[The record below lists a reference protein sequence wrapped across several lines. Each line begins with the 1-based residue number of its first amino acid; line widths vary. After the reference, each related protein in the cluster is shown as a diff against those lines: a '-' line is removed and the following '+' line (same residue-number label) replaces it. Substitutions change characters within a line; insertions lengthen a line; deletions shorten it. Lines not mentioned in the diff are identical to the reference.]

1 VELRDT
7 RRFSMSETHL
17 PYVVPLG
24 VAAALPDA
32 EHANSYLAVVGH
44 NGYWLVDCADGPIGR
59 LQRAGL
65 DPLAVR
71 GIIITHF
78 HPDHVYGLPAY
89 LLGLFVLARGEPRSE
104 PLPLYARAEVL
115 ASVRE
120 MVALFEPQS
129 WVEPLSLVYHE
140 IAPEVG
146 APVAED
152 DEFTVTAAPTQ
163 HSIPSMAV
171 RFAWRGASRAFV
183 YSSDTF
189 PCPEVETLARGATL
203 LFHEATDS
211 DRNHTRPGAAG
222 ALAAR
227 AGVGRLALI
236 HYYTQPDAMAHAL
249 AEAAKTFGG
258 PVELAEEFKPYAW

>member
-1 VELRDT
+1 
-7 RRFSMSETHL
+7 MSETPHC
-17 PYVVPLG
+17 PYVIPLG
-24 VAAALPDA
+24 VAAALADSD
-32 EHANSYLAVVGH
+32 HANSYLAVVGQR
-44 NGYWLVDCADGPIGR
+44 GYWLVDCADSPIGR

-71 GIIITHF
+71 GVIITHF
-78 HPDHVYGLPAY
+78 HPDHVYGLCAY
-89 LLGLFVLARGEPRSE
+89 LLGLFMLAEGQPRPE
-104 PLPLYARAEVL
+104 PLPIYARTEVL
-115 ASVRE
+115 PLVRGMIE
-120 MVALFEPQS
+120 LFEEQS
-129 WVEPLSLVYHE
+129 WVAPLSLVYHE
-140 IAPEVG
+140 IVPEVG
-146 APVAED
+146 ALVAED

-163 HSIPSMAV
+163 HSIPSMAL
-171 RFAWRGASRAFV
+171 RFALRGTSRAFV

-227 AGVGRLALI
+227 AGGGRLVLI
-236 HYYTQPDAMAHAL
+236 HYYTQPDAMAYAL

-258 PVELAEEFKPYAW
+258 PLELAEEFKPYSW